1 MANLSKTDVKKLKIL
16 RKRLEMSP
24 DDCNFSPPGIEE
36 RDLSYKEQKSYTADV
51 QESTRLWRET
61 WIFPT
66 IDELI
71 AKGGGRK
78 P

>member
-1 MANLSKTDVKKLKIL
+1 MANLSKTDVKKLKVL
-16 RKRLEMSP
+16 RERLELNP
-24 DDCNFSPPGIEE
+24 DNCSFHPPGIDD
-36 RDLSYKEQKSYTADV
+36 RDLSYQEQKAYTEGIRVA
-51 QESTRLWRET
+51 TRLWRET

-71 AKGGGRK
+71 AKGEGRK